1 MVTAKF
7 KTLLLSFVAVLFI
20 DHAGKA
26 WAVSSLE
33 VGSSQPVMPWAG
45 QFLTFTHARNPGGAF
60 GLLIEWPWS
69 LRLATFIAVAILTVV
84 AVGIFYRAMAPG
96 ERFNAAALGLILG
109 GTVSNLIDRLTRGE
123 VIDYLHLDF
132 RTSWAWPDF
141 NLADLGILVGV
152 AALILGL
159 LSVEGA
165 SRAGAKRRMED

>member
-7 KTLLLSFVAVLFI
+7 KTLLFSFVSVLFI

-26 WAVSSLE
+26 WAVSHLE
-33 VGSSQPVMPWAG
+33 VGVVQPVIPWAG
-45 QFLTFTHARNPGGAF
+45 RFLTFTHARNPGGAF
-60 GLLIEWPWS
+60 GLLVEWPWGW
-69 LRLATFIAVAILTVV
+69 RLATFLAVAIMTMV
-84 AVGIFYRAMAPG
+84 AVAIFYRAMAPG

-109 GTVSNLIDRLTRGE
+109 GTVSNLMDRLTRGE

-132 RTSWAWPDF
+132 RSSWSWPDF

-152 AALILGL
+152 AALILEL

-165 SRAGAKRRMED
+165 SRARDKRRMKD